1 MCHVASC
8 CLFRTKTWWW
18 WHKPTVQVSTGEAE
32 SGVVLL
38 VRTDE
43 MSFSLAVVIA
53 SSDKCPRRPLALAS
67 ARAHGRYNGM
77 EGTHGST
84 MVVDKKEDCLVCG
97 ASQRTVQVDP
107 SETLADLVD
116 KL

>member
-1 MCHVASC
+1 M
-8 CLFRTKTWWW
+8 
-18 WHKPTVQVSTGEAE
+18 STGEAE